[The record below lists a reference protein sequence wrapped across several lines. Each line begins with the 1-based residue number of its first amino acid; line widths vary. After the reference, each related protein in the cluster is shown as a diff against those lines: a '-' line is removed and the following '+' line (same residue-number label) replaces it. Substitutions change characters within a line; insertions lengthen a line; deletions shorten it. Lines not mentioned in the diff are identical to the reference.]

1 MVLLSG
7 TKKSIKGD
15 SGRRLTARLRVTR
28 RLPSGTH
35 GRGRHCMIE
44 GGGLARWRQWSAKLR
59 DSLRYKSPVR
69 GALVDVTRR
78 SRSDHPYNNKQS
90 YPLLWWCI
98 NCRINSA
105 LFENHLLRF
114 SQNSKL
120 KVSWKYLWSKRHC
133 AMSLKR
139 PSHYYISLHILH
151 SLSLASWIK

>member
-1 MVLLSG
+1 MITPPSKFQGLTSVSNFKRPFKIVLLSG

-59 DSLRYKSPVR
+59 NSLRYKSPVR
-69 GALVDVTRR
+69 GALVDFTRR

-98 NCRINSA
+98 YCPTNFARLGKKPVALLYKIQINS
-105 LFENHLLRF
+105 
-114 SQNSKL
+114 
-120 KVSWKYLWSKRHC
+120 
-133 AMSLKR
+133 
-139 PSHYYISLHILH
+139 ILQIT
-151 SLSLASWIK
+151 LI